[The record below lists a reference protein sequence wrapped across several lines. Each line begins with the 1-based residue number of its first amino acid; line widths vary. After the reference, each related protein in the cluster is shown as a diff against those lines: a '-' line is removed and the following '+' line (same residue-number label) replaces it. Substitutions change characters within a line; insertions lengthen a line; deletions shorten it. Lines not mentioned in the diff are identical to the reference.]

1 MGKVSVLK
9 IPESRRVLRKLHS
22 HYLQVFMLHF
32 FLLHLSKQISVFH
45 FKVIT
50 LWIHLAFL
58 HQFTHKKLSLSHTH
72 THSLSLFL
80 CFLFLIF
87 SCLYVPLNLF
97 NFQISIAFNVILLF
111 IKFFIILDRFKL
123 ILIYSK
129 LCRILNNW
137 RLHTLHKFFTY
148 SSTIY
153 TESKWRVT
161 MCKKFYE
168 IFTNSSHIF
177 FCVMGS

>member
-1 MGKVSVLK
+1 
-9 IPESRRVLRKLHS
+9 
-22 HYLQVFMLHF
+22 MLHF

-45 FKVIT
+45 FMIIT
-50 LWIHLAFL
+50 LWIHLVFF
-58 HQFTHKKLSLSHTH
+58 HRCTHKKLSLSLT
-72 THSLSLFL
+72 LFL
-80 CFLFLIF
+80 CFSFLIF
-87 SCLYVPLNLF
+87 SCFYVPLNLF
-97 NFQISIAFNVILLF
+97 KFQISIAFNVILLF
-111 IKFFIILDRFKL
+111 IKFFIISDRFKL

-129 LCRILNNW
+129 LCRILNNR

-168 IFTNSSHIF
+168 IFTNSSYIF
-177 FCVMGS
+177 FRVMGS